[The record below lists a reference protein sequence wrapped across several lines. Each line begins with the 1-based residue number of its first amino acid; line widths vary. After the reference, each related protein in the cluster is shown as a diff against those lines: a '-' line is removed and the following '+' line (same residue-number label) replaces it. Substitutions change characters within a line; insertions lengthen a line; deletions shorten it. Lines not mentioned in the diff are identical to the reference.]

1 MTTREAVA
9 AYYDAWRTKQ
19 GDFTN
24 APLASDF
31 IFTGPVASFE
41 NAEGYRAMARDAGAA
56 ITSFS
61 VRRQFVDGDTVCS
74 IIDWEMAIPGVGKMT
89 SAELLEVRD
98 GVIVRGEL
106 IYDGEPLRRAMAQS
120 DA

>member
-41 NAEGYRAMARDAGAA
+41 NAEGYRAMAREAGAA
-56 ITSFS
+56 ITSSS

-74 IIDWEMAIPGVGKMT
+74 IIDWEMAIPGVGKTT

-98 GVIVRGEL
+98 GVIMRGEL